1 MWNTACFRWQ
11 NRLCDVHT
19 VICLSVVVLYLCLDL
34 WSNEK
39 HCFIHYFHSEST
51 FIYQIFFKAIINP
64 TFRSANLTES
74 QHLNL
79 SQGTGIAHAIIFRRA
94 VYWWAADCKHKKTS
108 HAWSPGETTEAPRR
122 SKALE
127 KGTFSCATERRD
139 EPLQHRWEML
149 MVNKDWTDS
158 SYNRKMKGGQ
168 PHKVWVSFSMVAQ
181 VMHRGIWRTAEDQW
195 SKNQCGHTSRFNQ
208 QFLINISY
216 LVPETLFMAF
226 EIYNE
231 TDKQQNKKLSEQ
243 FVILADSF

>member
-1 MWNTACFRWQ
+1 MEYSLFQVTEPVVWCSY
-11 NRLCDVHT
+11 CD
-19 VICLSVVVLYLCLDL
+19 LSVCGGIIFVSWFVKQWKALFHSLFPQWKYLYLSDL
-34 WSNEK
+34 
-39 HCFIHYFHSEST
+39 
-51 FIYQIFFKAIINP
+51 FKAIINQ

-79 SQGTGIAHAIIFRRA
+79 SQGTGSAHAIIVRRA

-195 SKNQCGHTSRFNQ
+195 SKNQCGHTSRFNP

-216 LVPETLFMAF
+216 LVPETLCMAF
-226 EIYNE
+226 IKC
-231 TDKQQNKKLSEQ
+231 TMKQKNNRIKNCQNNL
-243 FVILADSF
+243 